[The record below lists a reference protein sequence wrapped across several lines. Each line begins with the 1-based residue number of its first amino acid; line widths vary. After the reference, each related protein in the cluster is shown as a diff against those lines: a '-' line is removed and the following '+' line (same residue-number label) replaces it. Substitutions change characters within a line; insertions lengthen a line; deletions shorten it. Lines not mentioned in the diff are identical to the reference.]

1 VPVRRVFTVTSEPTQ
16 GRAFGHG
23 LIAICGH
30 HGKTTALEF
39 FGALFEY
46 RFTAFP
52 QERHAGL
59 SAGLRT
65 LDGVTIEDAETK
77 ALAVP
82 ERVTEG
88 VVQAP
93 DRVRTTGLAAVQ
105 TEHLISDV
113 GDALRLLD
121 AVERVRGHA
130 HPLILGLQDAVGMK
144 MPAALTLNA
153 IANGRSTADEVADQ
167 VGTTPAEAEVA
178 IAELEALGMVRTSPR
193 LVVTSMGQARLSQ
206 LDGLTVRVLDVVTGI
221 LGPTDAAHLV
231 RLLHTVADGLESA
244 AVTATVTQTIPHTVL
259 HN

>member
-1 VPVRRVFTVTSEPTQ
+1 MFDYQ
-16 GRAFGHG
+16 
-23 LIAICGH
+23 
-30 HGKTTALEF
+30 
-39 FGALFEY
+39 
-46 RFTAFP
+46 FTAFP

-65 LDGVTIEDAETK
+65 LDYVTIEDAGTK
-77 ALAVP
+77 SLAVP
-82 ERVTEG
+82 ERVTNG

-93 DRVRTTGLAAVQ
+93 DRVQPTGLAAVQ
-105 TEHLISDV
+105 TEQLISDV

-130 HPLILGLQDAVGMK
+130 HPLVLGLQDAVGMK
-144 MPAALTLNA
+144 MPAALTLSA
-153 IANGRSTADEVADQ
+153 IANGRTTAAEVADQ
-167 VGTTPAEAEVA
+167 VGTTTGEAELA
-178 IAELEALGMVRTSPR
+178 IAELEGLGMVRTSPR
-193 LVVTSMGQARLSQ
+193 LVVTSLGQARLSQ

-244 AVTATVTQTIPHTVL
+244 AVTETVTQSFPQTAL

>member
-1 VPVRRVFTVTSEPTQ
+1 VDPW
-16 GRAFGHG
+16 
-23 LIAICGH
+23 
-30 HGKTTALEF
+30 
-39 FGALFEY
+39 
-46 RFTAFP
+46 
-52 QERHAGL
+52 
-59 SAGLRT
+59 
-65 LDGVTIEDAETK
+65 IESQ

-82 ERVTEG
+82 ESVTNG

-93 DRVRTTGLAAVQ
+93 DRVQPTGLAAVQ

-144 MPAALTLNA
+144 MPAALTLSA
-153 IANGRSTADEVADQ
+153 IANGRTSAEEVADQ
-167 VGTTPAEAEVA
+167 VGTTTGEAELA
-178 IAELEALGMVRTSPR
+178 IAELAGLGMVRTDPH
-193 LVVTSMGQARLSQ
+193 LVVTSLGHARLSQ

-244 AVTATVTQTIPHTVL
+244 AVTDSVTQSFPPAAL
-259 HN
+259 NN